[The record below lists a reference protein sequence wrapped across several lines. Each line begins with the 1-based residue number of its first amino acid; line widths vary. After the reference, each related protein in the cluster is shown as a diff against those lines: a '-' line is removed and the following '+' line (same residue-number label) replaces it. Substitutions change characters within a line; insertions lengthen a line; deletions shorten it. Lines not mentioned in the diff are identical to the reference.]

1 MNELQLSML
10 LSNQILVL
18 KTGME
23 LTRHAKTFRSNFKK
37 QMGMKPNASHKEV
50 IFYIGFVYKDNGI
63 FDKFKET
70 LAKHK
75 MEHLLNEVTYA

>member
-10 LSNQILVL
+10 LSNQLLLL

-23 LTRHAKTFRSNFKK
+23 LTRNAKQFRTYFKK
-37 QMGMKPNASHKEV
+37 QMGLKPNASHKEV

-63 FDKFKET
+63 FDKFKDT
-70 LAKHK
+70 LARHK
-75 MEHLLNEVTYA
+75 MSHLLDEVQYA